1 LKYKDYY
8 EILGVSKNA
17 DEKEIKS
24 AYRKLAK
31 KYHPDLHQGD
41 DAAAEK
47 FKEISEAYEV
57 LSDKSKRKK
66 YDTFGSNYD
75 FSSGYDFDPSQY
87 GYTYTTG
94 GSGADFSDFFE
105 TIFGS
110 SRSGGNFSG
119 GFNINDIF
127 GDLSGRGNGRTANK
141 TRNKFESELS
151 ISIREAY
158 EGTTKNVN
166 LTYKQKE
173 YDIVVKVPKGITRGK
188 KVKVKGEKFGL
199 PGDILF
205 KINIRD
211 EKDMFL
217 DGLDITKKEDI
228 YPWEAAFGSS
238 KTVETLNG
246 KLKLKI
252 PENFVG
258 GNKMRIPSKGFKDLK
273 GNKGD
278 LYISFNIVNPKDL
291 SEKQLKLYKELEK
304 ISKWGV

>member
-1 LKYKDYY
+1 MKYKDYY

-41 DAAAEK
+41 EAAAEK
-47 FKEISEAYEV
+47 FKEVSEAYEV
-57 LSDKSKRKK
+57 LSDKDKRKK

-110 SRSGGNFSG
+110 SRSGKGGNFSG

-127 GDLSGRGNGRTANK
+127 GDFSSKSKGRSANK
-141 TRNKFESELS
+141 ARNKFESELS
-151 ISIREAY
+151 ISIKEAY
-158 EGTTKNVN
+158 EGITKNVS
-166 LTYKQKE
+166 LTYNKKE
-173 YDIVVKVPKGITRGK
+173 YQVAVKIPKGITRDK

-211 EKDMFL
+211 EKDLVL
-217 DGLDITKKEDI
+217 DGLDITKTENI
-228 YPWEAAFGSS
+228 YPWDAALGGS
-238 KTVETLNG
+238 KTVETLDG

-273 GNKGD
+273 GKVGD
-278 LYISFNIVNPKDL
+278 LYVIFNIINPKKL
-291 SEKQLKLYKELEK
+291 SDDQIKLYKELQNLNK
-304 ISKWGV
+304 

>member
-1 LKYKDYY
+1 MKYKDYY

-47 FKEISEAYEV
+47 FKEVSEAYEV
-57 LSDKSKRKK
+57 LSDKDKRNK
-66 YDTFGSNYD
+66 YDKFGSNYD

-110 SRSGGNFSG
+110 SKSGGNFSG

-127 GDLSGRGNGRTANK
+127 GDFSSKGRGKSNK
-141 TRNKFESELS
+141 KARNKFESELS
-151 ISIREAY
+151 ISIKEAY
-158 EGTTKNVN
+158 EGVTKNVS
-166 LTYKQKE
+166 LTYKQEE
-173 YDIVVKVPKGITRGK
+173 YDIAVKIPAGITSNK

-205 KINIRD
+205 KVNIRD
-211 EKDMFL
+211 EKNLSL
-217 DGLDITKKEDI
+217 DGLDIIKTENI
-228 YPWEAAFGSS
+228 YPWEAALGTN
-238 KTVETLNG
+238 KTVETLKG

-252 PENFVG
+252 PKAFVG
-258 GNKMRIPSKGFKDLK
+258 GNKMRIPSRGFKDLK
-273 GNKGD
+273 GNVGD
-278 LYISFNIVNPKDL
+278 LYVIFNIVNPKEL
-291 SEKQLKLYKELEK
+291 SEEQEKLYKELEK
-304 ISKWGV
+304 ISK

>member
-1 LKYKDYY
+1 MKYKDYY

-17 DEKEIKS
+17 DEKEIKF

-41 DAAAEK
+41 EAAAEK
-47 FKEISEAYEV
+47 FKEVSEAYEV
-57 LSDKSKRKK
+57 LSDKDKRKK

-110 SRSGGNFSG
+110 SRSGKGGNFSG

-127 GDLSGRGNGRTANK
+127 GDFSSKSRGRSANK
-141 TRNKFESELS
+141 ARNKFESELS
-151 ISIREAY
+151 ISIKEAY
-158 EGTTKNVN
+158 EGITKNVS
-166 LTYKQKE
+166 LTYNKKE
-173 YDIVVKVPKGITRGK
+173 YQVAVKIPKGITRGK

-211 EKDMFL
+211 EKDLVL
-217 DGLDITKKEDI
+217 DGLDITKTENI
-228 YPWEAAFGSS
+228 YPWDAALGGS
-238 KTVETLNG
+238 KTVETLDG

-273 GNKGD
+273 GKVGD
-278 LYISFNIVNPKDL
+278 LYVIFNIINPKKL
-291 SEKQLKLYKELEK
+291 SDDQIKLYKELQNLNK
-304 ISKWGV
+304 

>member
-1 LKYKDYY
+1 MKYKDYY

-47 FKEISEAYEV
+47 SKEISEAYEV

>member
-1 LKYKDYY
+1 MKYKDYY

-41 DAAAEK
+41 EAAAEK
-47 FKEISEAYEV
+47 FKEVSEAYEV
-57 LSDKSKRKK
+57 LSDKDKRKK

-110 SRSGGNFSG
+110 SRSGKGGNFSG

-127 GDLSGRGNGRTANK
+127 GDFSSKSRGRSANK
-141 TRNKFESELS
+141 ARNKFESELS
-151 ISIREAY
+151 ISIKEAY
-158 EGTTKNVN
+158 EGITKNVS
-166 LTYKQKE
+166 LTYNKKE
-173 YDIVVKVPKGITRGK
+173 YQVAVKIPKGITRGK

-211 EKDMFL
+211 EKDLVL
-217 DGLDITKKEDI
+217 DGLDITKTENI
-228 YPWEAAFGSS
+228 YPWDAALGGS
-238 KTVETLNG
+238 KTVETLDG

-273 GNKGD
+273 GKVGD
-278 LYISFNIVNPKDL
+278 LYVIFNIINPKKL
-291 SEKQLKLYKELEK
+291 SDDQIKLYKELQNLNK
-304 ISKWGV
+304 

>member
-1 LKYKDYY
+1 MKYKDYY

-41 DAAAEK
+41 DTAAEK

-211 EKDMFL
+211 EKDMSL

-304 ISKWGV
+304 ISK

>member
-1 LKYKDYY
+1 MKYKDYY

-41 DAAAEK
+41 EAAAEK
-47 FKEISEAYEV
+47 FKEVSEAYEV
-57 LSDKSKRKK
+57 LSDKDKRKK

-110 SRSGGNFSG
+110 SRSGRGGNFSG

-127 GDLSGRGNGRTANK
+127 GDFSSKSRGRSANK
-141 TRNKFESELS
+141 ARNKFESELS
-151 ISIREAY
+151 ISIKEAY
-158 EGTTKNVN
+158 EGITKNVS
-166 LTYKQKE
+166 LTYNKKE
-173 YDIVVKVPKGITRGK
+173 YQVAVKIPKGITRGK

-211 EKDMFL
+211 EKDLVL
-217 DGLDITKKEDI
+217 DGLDITKTEDI
-228 YPWEAAFGSS
+228 YPWDAALGGS
-238 KTVETLNG
+238 KTVETLDG

-273 GNKGD
+273 GKVGD
-278 LYISFNIVNPKDL
+278 LYVIFNIINPKKL
-291 SEKQLKLYKELEK
+291 SDDQIKLYKELQNLNK
-304 ISKWGV
+304 

>member
-1 LKYKDYY
+1 MKYKDYY

-41 DAAAEK
+41 EAAAEK
-47 FKEISEAYEV
+47 FKEVSEAYEV
-57 LSDKSKRKK
+57 LSDKEKRKK

-110 SRSGGNFSG
+110 SRSGKGGNFSG

-127 GDLSGRGNGRTANK
+127 GDFSSKSKGRSANK
-141 TRNKFESELS
+141 ARNKFESELS
-151 ISIREAY
+151 ISIKEAY
-158 EGTTKNVN
+158 EGITKNVS
-166 LTYKQKE
+166 LTYNKKE
-173 YDIVVKVPKGITRGK
+173 YQVAVKIPKGITRGK

-211 EKDMFL
+211 EKDLVL
-217 DGLDITKKEDI
+217 DGLDITKTENI
-228 YPWEAAFGSS
+228 YPWDAALGGS
-238 KTVETLNG
+238 KTVETLDG

-273 GNKGD
+273 GKVGD
-278 LYISFNIVNPKDL
+278 LYVIFNIINPKKL
-291 SEKQLKLYKELEK
+291 SDDQIKLYKELQNLNK
-304 ISKWGV
+304 

>member
-1 LKYKDYY
+1 MKYKDYY

>member
-1 LKYKDYY
+1 MKYKDYY

-47 FKEISEAYEV
+47 FKEVSEAYEV
-57 LSDKSKRKK
+57 LSDKDKRNK
-66 YDTFGSNYD
+66 YDKFGSNYD

-110 SRSGGNFSG
+110 SKSGGNFSG

-127 GDLSGRGNGRTANK
+127 GDFSSKGRGKSNK
-141 TRNKFESELS
+141 KARNKFESELS
-151 ISIREAY
+151 ISIKEAY
-158 EGTTKNVN
+158 EGVTKNVS
-166 LTYKQKE
+166 LTYKQEE
-173 YDIVVKVPKGITRGK
+173 YDIAVKIPAGITSNK

-211 EKDMFL
+211 EKNLSL
-217 DGLDITKKEDI
+217 DGLDIIKTENI
-228 YPWEAAFGSS
+228 YPWEAALGTN
-238 KTVETLNG
+238 KTVETLKG

-252 PENFVG
+252 PKAFVG

-273 GNKGD
+273 GNVGD
-278 LYISFNIVNPKDL
+278 LYVIFNIVNPKEL
-291 SEKQLKLYKELEK
+291 SEEQEKLYKELEK
-304 ISKWGV
+304 ISK

>member
-1 LKYKDYY
+1 MKYKDYY

-41 DAAAEK
+41 EAAAEK
-47 FKEISEAYEV
+47 FKEVSEAYEV
-57 LSDKSKRKK
+57 LSDKDKRKK

-110 SRSGGNFSG
+110 SRSGRGGNFSG

-127 GDLSGRGNGRTANK
+127 GDFSSKSKGRSANK
-141 TRNKFESELS
+141 ARNKFESELS
-151 ISIREAY
+151 ISIKEAY
-158 EGTTKNVN
+158 EGITKNVS
-166 LTYKQKE
+166 LTYNKKE
-173 YDIVVKVPKGITRGK
+173 YQVAVKIPKGITRGK

-211 EKDMFL
+211 EKDLVL
-217 DGLDITKKEDI
+217 DGLDITKTENI
-228 YPWEAAFGSS
+228 YPWDAALGGS
-238 KTVETLNG
+238 KTVETLDG

-273 GNKGD
+273 GKLGD
-278 LYISFNIVNPKDL
+278 LYVIFNIINPKKL
-291 SEKQLKLYKELEK
+291 SDDQIKLYKELQNLNK
-304 ISKWGV
+304 

>member
-1 LKYKDYY
+1 MKYKDYY
-8 EILGVSKNA
+8 EILGVSKDA

-24 AYRKLAK
+24 AYRKLER

-47 FKEISEAYEV
+47 FKEVSEAYEV
-57 LSDKSKRKK
+57 LSDKDKRKK
-66 YDTFGSNYD
+66 YDKFGSNYD

-110 SRSGGNFSG
+110 SKSGGNFSS

-127 GDLSGRGNGRTANK
+127 GDFSSKGRGNSNK
-141 TRNKFESELS
+141 KSRNKFESELS
-151 ISIREAY
+151 ISIKEAY
-158 EGTTKNVN
+158 EGATKNVS
-166 LTYKQKE
+166 LTYKNKE
-173 YDIVVKVPKGITRGK
+173 YDIAVKIPAGITKSK

-211 EKDMFL
+211 EKNLSL
-217 DGLDITKKEDI
+217 DGLDLIKTENI
-228 YPWEAAFGSS
+228 YPWEAALGTS
-238 KTVETLNG
+238 KTVETLKG

-252 PENFVG
+252 PKDFVG
-258 GNKMRIPSKGFKDLK
+258 GNKMRIPKKGFKDLK
-273 GNKGD
+273 GNLGD
-278 LYISFNIVNPKDL
+278 LYLVFNIVNPKDL
-291 SEKQLKLYKELEK
+291 SEEQEKLYRELEK
-304 ISKWGV
+304 ISK

>member
-1 LKYKDYY
+1 MKYKDYY

-41 DAAAEK
+41 EAAAEK
-47 FKEISEAYEV
+47 FKEVSEAYEV
-57 LSDKSKRKK
+57 LSDKDKRKK

-110 SRSGGNFSG
+110 SRSGKGGNFSG

-127 GDLSGRGNGRTANK
+127 GDFSSKSKGRSANK
-141 TRNKFESELS
+141 ARNKFESELS
-151 ISIREAY
+151 ISIKEAY
-158 EGTTKNVN
+158 EGITKNVS
-166 LTYKQKE
+166 LTYNKKE
-173 YDIVVKVPKGITRGK
+173 YQVAVKIPKGITRGK

-211 EKDMFL
+211 EKDLVL
-217 DGLDITKKEDI
+217 DGLDITKTENI
-228 YPWEAAFGSS
+228 YPWDAALGGS
-238 KTVETLNG
+238 KTVETLDG

-273 GNKGD
+273 GKLGD
-278 LYISFNIVNPKDL
+278 LYVIFNIVNPKKL
-291 SEKQLKLYKELEK
+291 SDDQIKLYKELQNLNK
-304 ISKWGV
+304 

>member
-1 LKYKDYY
+1 MKYKDYY

-41 DAAAEK
+41 EAAAEK
-47 FKEISEAYEV
+47 FKEVSEAYEV
-57 LSDKSKRKK
+57 LSDKDKRKK

-110 SRSGGNFSG
+110 SRSGKGGNFSG

-127 GDLSGRGNGRTANK
+127 GDFSSKSRGRSANK
-141 TRNKFESELS
+141 ARSKFESELS
-151 ISIREAY
+151 ISIKEAY
-158 EGTTKNVN
+158 EGITKNVS
-166 LTYKQKE
+166 LTYNKKE
-173 YDIVVKVPKGITRGK
+173 YQVAVKIPKGITRGK

-211 EKDMFL
+211 EKDLVL
-217 DGLDITKKEDI
+217 DGLDITKTENI
-228 YPWEAAFGSS
+228 YPWDAALGGS
-238 KTVETLNG
+238 KTVETLDG

-273 GNKGD
+273 GKVGD
-278 LYISFNIVNPKDL
+278 LYVIFNIINPKKL
-291 SEKQLKLYKELEK
+291 SDDQIKLYKELQNLNK
-304 ISKWGV
+304 

>member
-1 LKYKDYY
+1 MKYKDYY

-41 DAAAEK
+41 EAAAEK
-47 FKEISEAYEV
+47 FKEVSEAYEV
-57 LSDKSKRKK
+57 LSDKDKRKK

-110 SRSGGNFSG
+110 SRSGRGGNFSG

-127 GDLSGRGNGRTANK
+127 GDFSSKSRGRSANK
-141 TRNKFESELS
+141 ARNKLESELS
-151 ISIREAY
+151 ISIKEAY
-158 EGTTKNVN
+158 EGITKNVS
-166 LTYKQKE
+166 LTYNKKE
-173 YDIVVKVPKGITRGK
+173 YQVAVKIPKGITRGK

-211 EKDMFL
+211 EKDLVL
-217 DGLDITKKEDI
+217 DGLDITKTENI
-228 YPWEAAFGSS
+228 YPWDAALGGS
-238 KTVETLNG
+238 KTVETLDG

-273 GNKGD
+273 GKIGD
-278 LYISFNIVNPKDL
+278 LYVIFNIINPKKL
-291 SEKQLKLYKELEK
+291 SDDQIKLYKELQNLNK
-304 ISKWGV
+304 

>member
-1 LKYKDYY
+1 MKYKDYY

-205 KINIRD
+205 KINIRN
-211 EKDMFL
+211 EKDMSL

>member
-1 LKYKDYY
+1 MKYKDYY
-8 EILGVSKNA
+8 EILGVSKDA

-47 FKEISEAYEV
+47 FKEVSEAYEV
-57 LSDKSKRKK
+57 LSDKDKRNK
-66 YDTFGSNYD
+66 YDKFGSNYD

-110 SRSGGNFSG
+110 SKSGGNFSG

-127 GDLSGRGNGRTANK
+127 GDFSSKGRGKSNK
-141 TRNKFESELS
+141 KARNKFESELS
-151 ISIREAY
+151 ISIKEAY
-158 EGTTKNVN
+158 EGVTKNVS
-166 LTYKQKE
+166 LTYKQEE
-173 YDIVVKVPKGITRGK
+173 YDIAVKIPAGITSNK

-211 EKDMFL
+211 EKNLSL
-217 DGLDITKKEDI
+217 DGLDIIKTENI
-228 YPWEAAFGSS
+228 YPWEAALGTN
-238 KTVETLNG
+238 KTVETIKG

-252 PENFVG
+252 PKAFVG

-273 GNKGD
+273 GNVGD
-278 LYISFNIVNPKDL
+278 LYVIFNIVNPKEL
-291 SEKQLKLYKELEK
+291 SEEQEKLYKELEK
-304 ISKWGV
+304 ISK

>member
-1 LKYKDYY
+1 MKYKDYY

-41 DAAAEK
+41 EAAAEK
-47 FKEISEAYEV
+47 FKEVSEAYEV
-57 LSDKSKRKK
+57 LSDKEKRKK

-110 SRSGGNFSG
+110 SRSGKGGNFSG

-127 GDLSGRGNGRTANK
+127 GDFSSKSKGRSANK
-141 TRNKFESELS
+141 ARNKFESELS
-151 ISIREAY
+151 ISIKEAY
-158 EGTTKNVN
+158 EGITKNVS
-166 LTYKQKE
+166 LTYNKKE
-173 YDIVVKVPKGITRGK
+173 YQVAVKIPKGITRGK

-211 EKDMFL
+211 EKDLVL
-217 DGLDITKKEDI
+217 DGLDITKTENI
-228 YPWEAAFGSS
+228 YPWDAALGGS
-238 KTVETLNG
+238 KTVETLDG

-273 GNKGD
+273 GKVGD
-278 LYISFNIVNPKDL
+278 LYVIFNIVNPKKL
-291 SEKQLKLYKELEK
+291 SDDQIKLYKELQNLNK
-304 ISKWGV
+304 

>member
-1 LKYKDYY
+1 MKYKDYY

-47 FKEISEAYEV
+47 FKEVSEAYEV
-57 LSDKSKRKK
+57 LSDKDKRNK
-66 YDTFGSNYD
+66 YDKFGSNYD

-110 SRSGGNFSG
+110 SKSGGNFSG

-127 GDLSGRGNGRTANK
+127 GDFSSKGKGKSNK
-141 TRNKFESELS
+141 KARNKFESELS
-151 ISIREAY
+151 ISIKEAY
-158 EGTTKNVN
+158 EGVTKNVS
-166 LTYKQKE
+166 LTYKQEE
-173 YDIVVKVPKGITRGK
+173 YDIAVKIPAGITSNK

-211 EKDMFL
+211 EKNLSL
-217 DGLDITKKEDI
+217 DGLDIIKTENI
-228 YPWEAAFGSS
+228 YPWEAALGTN
-238 KTVETLNG
+238 KTVETLKG

-252 PENFVG
+252 PKAFVG

-273 GNKGD
+273 GNVGD
-278 LYISFNIVNPKDL
+278 LYVIFNIVNPKEL
-291 SEKQLKLYKELEK
+291 SEEQEKLYKELEK
-304 ISKWGV
+304 ISK

>member
-1 LKYKDYY
+1 MKYKDYY

-41 DAAAEK
+41 EAAAEK
-47 FKEISEAYEV
+47 FKEVSEAYEV
-57 LSDKSKRKK
+57 LSDKDKRKK

-110 SRSGGNFSG
+110 SRSGKGGNFSG

-127 GDLSGRGNGRTANK
+127 GDFSSKSRGRSANK
-141 TRNKFESELS
+141 ARNKFESELS
-151 ISIREAY
+151 ISIKEAY
-158 EGTTKNVN
+158 EGITKNVS
-166 LTYKQKE
+166 LTYNKKE
-173 YDIVVKVPKGITRGK
+173 YQVAVKIPKGITRGK

-211 EKDMFL
+211 EKDLVL
-217 DGLDITKKEDI
+217 DGLDITKTENI
-228 YPWEAAFGSS
+228 YPWDAALGGS
-238 KTVETLNG
+238 KTVETLDG

-258 GNKMRIPSKGFKDLK
+258 GNKMRIPSNGFKDLK
-273 GNKGD
+273 GKVGD
-278 LYISFNIVNPKDL
+278 LYVIFNIINPKKL
-291 SEKQLKLYKELEK
+291 SDDQIKLYKELQNLNK
-304 ISKWGV
+304 

>member
-1 LKYKDYY
+1 MKYKDYY

-47 FKEISEAYEV
+47 FKEVSEAYEV
-57 LSDKSKRKK
+57 LSDKDKRNK
-66 YDTFGSNYD
+66 YDKFGSNYD

-110 SRSGGNFSG
+110 SKSGGNFSG

-127 GDLSGRGNGRTANK
+127 GDFSSKGRGKSNK
-141 TRNKFESELS
+141 KARNKFESELS
-151 ISIREAY
+151 ISIKEAY
-158 EGTTKNVN
+158 EGVTKNVS
-166 LTYKQKE
+166 LTYKQEE
-173 YDIVVKVPKGITRGK
+173 YDIAVKIPAGITSNK

-211 EKDMFL
+211 EKNLSL
-217 DGLDITKKEDI
+217 DGLDIIKTENI
-228 YPWEAAFGSS
+228 FPWEAALGTT
-238 KTVETLNG
+238 KTVETLKG

-252 PENFVG
+252 PKAFVG

-273 GNKGD
+273 GNVGD
-278 LYISFNIVNPKDL
+278 LYVIFNIVNPKEL
-291 SEKQLKLYKELEK
+291 SEEQEKLYKELEK
-304 ISKWGV
+304 ISK

>member
-1 LKYKDYY
+1 MKYKDYY

-41 DAAAEK
+41 EAAAEK
-47 FKEISEAYEV
+47 FKEVSEAYEV
-57 LSDKSKRKK
+57 LSDKDKRKK

-110 SRSGGNFSG
+110 SRSGKGGNFSG

-127 GDLSGRGNGRTANK
+127 GDFSSKSRGRSANK
-141 TRNKFESELS
+141 ARNKFESELS
-151 ISIREAY
+151 ISIKEAY
-158 EGTTKNVN
+158 EGITKNVS
-166 LTYKQKE
+166 LTYNKKE
-173 YDIVVKVPKGITRGK
+173 YQVAVKIPKGITRGK

-211 EKDMFL
+211 EKELVL
-217 DGLDITKKEDI
+217 DGLDITKTENI
-228 YPWEAAFGSS
+228 YPWDAALGGS
-238 KTVETLNG
+238 KTVETLDG

-273 GNKGD
+273 GKVGD
-278 LYISFNIVNPKDL
+278 LYVIFNIINPKKL
-291 SEKQLKLYKELEK
+291 SDDQIKLYKELQNLNK
-304 ISKWGV
+304 

>member
-1 LKYKDYY
+1 MKYKDYY

-41 DAAAEK
+41 EAAAEK
-47 FKEISEAYEV
+47 FKEVSEAYEV
-57 LSDKSKRKK
+57 LSDKDKRKK

-110 SRSGGNFSG
+110 SRSGKGGNFSG

-127 GDLSGRGNGRTANK
+127 GDFSSKSRGRSANK
-141 TRNKFESELS
+141 ARNKFESELS
-151 ISIREAY
+151 ISIKEAY
-158 EGTTKNVN
+158 EGITKNVS
-166 LTYKQKE
+166 LTYSKKE
-173 YDIVVKVPKGITRGK
+173 YQVAVKIPKGITRGK
-188 KVKVKGEKFGL
+188 KVKVKGERFGL

-211 EKDMFL
+211 EKDLVL
-217 DGLDITKKEDI
+217 DGLDITKTENI
-228 YPWEAAFGSS
+228 YPWDAALGGS
-238 KTVETLNG
+238 KTVETLDG

-273 GNKGD
+273 GKVGD
-278 LYISFNIVNPKDL
+278 LYVIFNIINPKKL
-291 SEKQLKLYKELEK
+291 SDDQIKLYKELQNLNK
-304 ISKWGV
+304 

>member
-1 LKYKDYY
+1 MKYKDYY

-41 DAAAEK
+41 EAAAEK
-47 FKEISEAYEV
+47 FKEVSEAYEV
-57 LSDKSKRKK
+57 LSDKDKRKK

-110 SRSGGNFSG
+110 SRSGKGGNFSG

-127 GDLSGRGNGRTANK
+127 GDFSSKSRGRSANK
-141 TRNKFESELS
+141 ARNKFESELS
-151 ISIREAY
+151 ISIKEAY
-158 EGTTKNVN
+158 EGITKNVS
-166 LTYKQKE
+166 LTYNKKE
-173 YDIVVKVPKGITRGK
+173 YQVAVKIPKGITRGK
-188 KVKVKGEKFGL
+188 KVKVKGQKFGL

-211 EKDMFL
+211 EKDLVL
-217 DGLDITKKEDI
+217 DGLDITKTENI
-228 YPWEAAFGSS
+228 YPWDAALGGS
-238 KTVETLNG
+238 KTVETLDG

-273 GNKGD
+273 GKVGD
-278 LYISFNIVNPKDL
+278 FYVIFNIINPKKL
-291 SEKQLKLYKELEK
+291 SDDQIKLYKELQNLNK
-304 ISKWGV
+304 

>member
-1 LKYKDYY
+1 MQYKDYY

>member
-1 LKYKDYY
+1 MKYKDYY

-41 DAAAEK
+41 EAAAEK
-47 FKEISEAYEV
+47 FKEVSEAYEV
-57 LSDKSKRKK
+57 LSDKDKRKK

-110 SRSGGNFSG
+110 SRSGKGGNFSG

-127 GDLSGRGNGRTANK
+127 GDFSSKSRGRSANK
-141 TRNKFESELS
+141 ARNKFESELS
-151 ISIREAY
+151 ISIKEAY
-158 EGTTKNVN
+158 EGITKNVSLSYN
-166 LTYKQKE
+166 KKE
-173 YDIVVKVPKGITRGK
+173 YQVAVKIPKGITRGK

-211 EKDMFL
+211 EKDLVL
-217 DGLDITKKEDI
+217 DGLDITKTENI
-228 YPWEAAFGSS
+228 YPWDAALGGS
-238 KTVETLNG
+238 KTVETLDG

-258 GNKMRIPSKGFKDLK
+258 GNKMRIPSNGFKDLK
-273 GNKGD
+273 GKVGD
-278 LYISFNIVNPKDL
+278 LYVIFNIINPKKL
-291 SEKQLKLYKELEK
+291 SDDQIKLYKELQNLNK
-304 ISKWGV
+304 

>member
-1 LKYKDYY
+1 MKYKDYY

-41 DAAAEK
+41 EAAAEK
-47 FKEISEAYEV
+47 FKEVSEAYEV
-57 LSDKSKRKK
+57 LSDKDKRKK

-110 SRSGGNFSG
+110 SRSGRGGNFSG

-127 GDLSGRGNGRTANK
+127 GDFSSKSRGRSANK
-141 TRNKFESELS
+141 ARNKFESELS
-151 ISIREAY
+151 ISIKEAY
-158 EGTTKNVN
+158 EGITKNVS
-166 LTYKQKE
+166 LTYNKKE
-173 YDIVVKVPKGITRGK
+173 YQVAVKIPKGITRGK

-211 EKDMFL
+211 EKDLVL
-217 DGLDITKKEDI
+217 DGLDITKTENI
-228 YPWEAAFGSS
+228 YPWDAALGGS
-238 KTVETLNG
+238 KTVETLDG

-273 GNKGD
+273 GKVGD
-278 LYISFNIVNPKDL
+278 LYVIFNIINPKKL
-291 SEKQLKLYKELEK
+291 SDDQIKLYKELQNLNK
-304 ISKWGV
+304 

>member
-1 LKYKDYY
+1 MQYKDYY

-304 ISKWGV
+304 ISK

>member
-1 LKYKDYY
+1 MKYKDYY

-41 DAAAEK
+41 EAAAEK
-47 FKEISEAYEV
+47 FKEVSEAYEV
-57 LSDKSKRKK
+57 LSDKDKRKK

-110 SRSGGNFSG
+110 SRSGRGGNFSG

-127 GDLSGRGNGRTANK
+127 GDFSSKSRGRSANK
-141 TRNKFESELS
+141 ARNKFESELS
-151 ISIREAY
+151 ISIKEAY
-158 EGTTKNVN
+158 EGITKNVS
-166 LTYKQKE
+166 LTYNKKE
-173 YDIVVKVPKGITRGK
+173 YQVAVKIPKGITRGK

-211 EKDMFL
+211 EKDLVL
-217 DGLDITKKEDI
+217 DGLDITKTENI
-228 YPWEAAFGSS
+228 YPWDAAIGGS
-238 KTVETLNG
+238 KTVETLDG

-273 GNKGD
+273 GKVGD
-278 LYISFNIVNPKDL
+278 LYVIFNIVNPKKL
-291 SEKQLKLYKELEK
+291 SDDQIKLYKELQNLNK
-304 ISKWGV
+304 

>member
-1 LKYKDYY
+1 MKYKDYY

-41 DAAAEK
+41 EAAAEK
-47 FKEISEAYEV
+47 FKEVSEAYEV
-57 LSDKSKRKK
+57 LSDKDKRKK

-110 SRSGGNFSG
+110 SRSGKGGNFSG

-127 GDLSGRGNGRTANK
+127 GDFSSKSRGRSANK
-141 TRNKFESELS
+141 ARNKFESELS
-151 ISIREAY
+151 ISIKEAY
-158 EGTTKNVN
+158 EGITKNVS
-166 LTYKQKE
+166 LTYNKKE
-173 YDIVVKVPKGITRGK
+173 YQVAVKIPKGITRGK

-211 EKDMFL
+211 EKDLVL
-217 DGLDITKKEDI
+217 DGLDITKTENI
-228 YPWEAAFGSS
+228 YPWDAALGGS
-238 KTVETLNG
+238 KTVETLDG

-273 GNKGD
+273 GKVGD
-278 LYISFNIVNPKDL
+278 LYVIFNIINPKKL
-291 SEKQLKLYKELEK
+291 SDDQIKIYKELQNLNK
-304 ISKWGV
+304 

>member
-1 LKYKDYY
+1 MKYKDYY

-205 KINIRD
+205 KINSRD

-304 ISKWGV
+304 ISK

>member
-1 LKYKDYY
+1 MKYKDYY

-41 DAAAEK
+41 EAAAEK
-47 FKEISEAYEV
+47 FKEVSEAYEV
-57 LSDKSKRKK
+57 LSDKDKRKK

-110 SRSGGNFSG
+110 SRSGKGGNFSG

-127 GDLSGRGNGRTANK
+127 GDFSSKSKGRSANK
-141 TRNKFESELS
+141 ARNKFESELS
-151 ISIREAY
+151 ISIKEAY
-158 EGTTKNVN
+158 EGITKNVS
-166 LTYKQKE
+166 LTYNKKE
-173 YDIVVKVPKGITRGK
+173 YQVAVKIPKGITRGK

-211 EKDMFL
+211 EKDFVL
-217 DGLDITKKEDI
+217 DGLDITKTENI
-228 YPWEAAFGSS
+228 YPWDAALGGS
-238 KTVETLNG
+238 KTVETLDG

-273 GNKGD
+273 GKVGD
-278 LYISFNIVNPKDL
+278 LYVIFNIINPKKL
-291 SEKQLKLYKELEK
+291 SDDQIKLYKELQNLNK
-304 ISKWGV
+304 

>member
-1 LKYKDYY
+1 MKYKDYY

-258 GNKMRIPSKGFKDLK
+258 GNKMRSPSKGFKDLK

>member
-1 LKYKDYY
+1 MKYKDYY

-41 DAAAEK
+41 EAAAEK
-47 FKEISEAYEV
+47 FKEVSEAYEV
-57 LSDKSKRKK
+57 LSDKDKRKK

-110 SRSGGNFSG
+110 SRSGKGGNFSG

-127 GDLSGRGNGRTANK
+127 GDFSSKSRGRSANK
-141 TRNKFESELS
+141 ARNNFESELS
-151 ISIREAY
+151 ISIKEAY
-158 EGTTKNVN
+158 EGITKNVS
-166 LTYKQKE
+166 LTYNNNE
-173 YDIVVKVPKGITRGK
+173 YQVAVKTPKGITRGK

-211 EKDMFL
+211 EKDLVL
-217 DGLDITKKEDI
+217 DGLDITKTENI
-228 YPWEAAFGSS
+228 YPWDAALGGS
-238 KTVETLNG
+238 KTVETLDG

-273 GNKGD
+273 GKVGD
-278 LYISFNIVNPKDL
+278 LYVIFNIINPKKL
-291 SEKQLKLYKELEK
+291 TEEQIKLYKELQNLNK
-304 ISKWGV
+304 